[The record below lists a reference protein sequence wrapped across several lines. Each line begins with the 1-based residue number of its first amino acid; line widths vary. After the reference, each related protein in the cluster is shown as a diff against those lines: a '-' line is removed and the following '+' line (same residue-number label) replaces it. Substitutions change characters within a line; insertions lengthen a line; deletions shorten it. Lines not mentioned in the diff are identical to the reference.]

1 MSVVESIMDV
11 GKGMSMSW
19 TVEVT
24 DGAVTFTAPGQ
35 WSATTP
41 ETRHRIRARL
51 RAAEFISAVPLCPEY
66 STAEPVSA
74 EALAAALV
82 VEYGDVNLPAELAER
97 VVPSI
102 PSGAVP

>member
-1 MSVVESIMDV
+1 
-11 GKGMSMSW
+11 MSW

-41 ETRHRIRARL
+41 ETRHRVRARL
-51 RAAEFISAVPLCPEY
+51 RADTHIAAVPLCPEF
-66 STAEPVSA
+66 STGEPVSA
-74 EALAAALV
+74 EALAAALI
-82 VEYGDVNLPAELAER
+82 VEYGDVNLPAELAGR

-102 PSGAVP
+102 PTAAVS